1 MRNLSVEN
9 TLFLYK
15 NNFIRTKP
23 LVLEKKTYKQTK
35 NKARFVVPQNRNKVS
50 RLVFLKITESD
61 CRLYCNAFRLV
72 LLSHLNTAKLFNDH
86 ILFHMVSI

>member
-23 LVLEKKTYKQTK
+23 LVLEKKTDKQTK
-35 NKARFVVPQNRNKVS
+35 NKARFVVPQNIGIKC
-50 RLVFLKITESD
+50 LGWLFLK
-61 CRLYCNAFRLV
+61 
-72 LLSHLNTAKLFNDH
+72 
-86 ILFHMVSI
+86 